1 MAKPQMPLDGTLGK
15 DYRVTSAYGWRT
27 HPIEK
32 IRKHHNGV
40 DLWGAAEPFPI
51 KSWHDGVVIAAG
63 TSKQRLAN
71 GEVGGVGWY
80 VDVRSEIGGKSYV
93 SRYAHMVP
101 NSLQVTAG
109 QAVQAGTVLGN
120 MGTSGAST
128 GKHLHFEINQG
139 ATHRWTADGSGYV
152 DPLAFVQAVIDGSG
166 TASLISAAPVATP
179 AKAPT
184 APAPVH
190 GPTGSPALV
199 GSLKLG
205 STGEAVRHV
214 QAVLGLKA
222 DGQFGPITDRAVRE
236 FQAKNGLK
244 VDGIVGPITYSRL
257 SLPATPTSA
266 STPPA
271 AAASKPAKP
280 TLSGSLR
287 IGSKGE
293 AVRYVQSVLGLKA
306 DGDFGPVTDRAVRAF
321 QTRNKLKVDGIVG
334 PLTYARM

>member
-1 MAKPQMPLDGTLGK
+1 MAKPQMPLDGSLGK
-15 DYRVTSAYGWRT
+15 EYRITSAFGWRT

-40 DLWGAAEPFPI
+40 DLWGAAEPLFI

-101 NSLQVTAG
+101 NSLQVQTG
-109 QAVQAGTVLGN
+109 QTVEAGTILGK

-152 DPLAFVQAVIDGSG
+152 DPLAFVQAVIGGSD
-166 TASLISAAPVATP
+166 TSKLVSAAPAATP
-179 AKAPT
+179 ATAPT

-190 GPTGSPALV
+190 GSGKPRLTASV
-199 GSLKLG
+199 RQG
-205 STGEAVRHV
+205 STGEVVRYI
-214 QAVLGLKA
+214 QGVLGLKQ
-222 DGQFGPITDRAVRE
+222 DGQFGPITDRAVRA
-236 FQAKNGLK
+236 FQQKNKLK
-244 VDGIVGPITYSRL
+244 VDGIVGPITY
-257 SLPATPTSA
+257 
-266 STPPA
+266 
-271 AAASKPAKP
+271 
-280 TLSGSLR
+280 
-287 IGSKGE
+287 
-293 AVRYVQSVLGLKA
+293 
-306 DGDFGPVTDRAVRAF
+306 
-321 QTRNKLKVDGIVG
+321 
-334 PLTYARM
+334 ARM